1 MCLSRTQASDSY
13 NNLWLSAW
21 YRRVA
26 VKHQRAWADCVRT
39 VCVRVA
45 SLRPVGMSV
54 RVRMCVS
61 VNPVCGSL
69 AVRTSLS
76 SFVWTAESSQF
87 TTAPALSCVR
97 YWGFCDTCKLDK
109 AGPNLQISTVRLST
123 LETENSNGL
132 ACVKNSIFPLPV
144 TLVAARAQPAKSLL
158 DHLRCP
164 RELKWRAVLLAEV
177 GRGVNEAQVRGK
189 LEKGYMSNSF
199 NTVPACV
206 VTTGGDLVA
215 YSQPWNHRRFQA
227 APGEASMNPAMT
239 GSGSGLN
246 TGKEE
251 LQLTCKCQQY

>member
-26 VKHQRAWADCVRT
+26 VKHQQAWADCVRT

-109 AGPNLQISTVRLST
+109 AGPNLQYRRSDSPHWKQKIAT
-123 LETENSNGL
+123 
-132 ACVKNSIFPLPV
+132 AWPV
-144 TLVAARAQPAKSLL
+144 WKIASSLFLWHWWQLVP
-158 DHLRCP
+158 
-164 RELKWRAVLLAEV
+164 
-177 GRGVNEAQVRGK
+177 
-189 LEKGYMSNSF
+189 
-199 NTVPACV
+199 
-206 VTTGGDLVA
+206 
-215 YSQPWNHRRFQA
+215 SQ
-227 APGEASMNPAMT
+227 
-239 GSGSGLN
+239 LN
-246 TGKEE
+246 
-251 LQLTCKCQQY
+251 LC